1 VHQSYPFGDVLPMKQ
16 AKIQTNQHPN
26 FQLARHVPCLWL
38 SRARPWN
45 NQKQNQQFLSN
56 AGFDRLSLRKPTK
69 ETIVTRTR
77 CFKGLRAMA
86 ASTGDHTGHFR
97 HGIDSTLLGIAI

>member
-1 VHQSYPFGDVLPMKQ
+1 MKQ

-56 AGFDRLSLRKPTK
+56 AGFDRLSLRQPTK